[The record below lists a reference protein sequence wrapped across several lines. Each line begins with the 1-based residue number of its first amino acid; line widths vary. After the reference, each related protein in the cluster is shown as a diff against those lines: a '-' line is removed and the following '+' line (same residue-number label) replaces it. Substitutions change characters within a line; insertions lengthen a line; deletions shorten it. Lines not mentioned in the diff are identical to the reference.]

1 MTPMIIPPSLGRER
15 GGRAAAVLAA
25 VLLGSGCLA
34 TTEVALPDL
43 VGDWRAREALL
54 ADPANLNE
62 RIDVTALGWEVTLEV
77 AADGAYELAI
87 LVPGQDPDV
96 RSGTLTIE
104 NGKDLVLLRNG
115 DEIGRGEVFAQ
126 DERVAFL
133 FDEFAGL
140 EADIYGTGTPIPV
153 TLMLLVERP

>member
-1 MTPMIIPPSLGRER
+1 MISMITTLTVGGPRR
-15 GGRAAAVLAA
+15 GPAAALLAG
-25 VLLGSGCLA
+25 VLLGSACLA

-62 RIDVTALGWEVTLEV
+62 RIDITALGWEVTLEV
-77 AADGAYELAI
+77 GADGAYELAI
-87 LVPGQDPDV
+87 LAPGEDPDV

-104 NGKDLVLLRNG
+104 NGKDLVLKRNG